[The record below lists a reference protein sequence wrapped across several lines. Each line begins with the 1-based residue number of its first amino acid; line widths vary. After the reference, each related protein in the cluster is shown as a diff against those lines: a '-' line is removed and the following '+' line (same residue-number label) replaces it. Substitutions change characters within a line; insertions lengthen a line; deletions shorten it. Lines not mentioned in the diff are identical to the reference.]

1 MADFARYRLTA
12 GYPPADLEGVD
23 HFALQ
28 AAIDHVAA
36 LGGGTVQIRPG
47 RYLLRNALRLRSG
60 VRVEGAGAD
69 TLLVKAAE
77 FGSELV
83 DDTDW
88 YDGVV
93 RVADATGFRVGDGVV
108 VQGEVPFGGS
118 SGLHK
123 VKRTILAIE
132 GNRLD
137 LGEPLGRNFWVD
149 YQARVST
156 LFPLL
161 YGEPVH
167 DVEIADLRLD
177 GNRAENS
184 FLDGNHDGCI
194 FLQHARRVSIERV
207 TAQGNHGDG
216 ISWQVAH
223 DVTVRDGEV
232 FDCAGLGLHPGSGS
246 LRPVMTG
253 NRLHHNRL
261 GLFFCWGVKDGLA
274 ESNQIHD
281 NATHGVSLGHRDT
294 DNLLRANRIERN
306 GETGILLRV
315 EGHDRD
321 QPQRLPH
328 GNRIEGNHLVDNGG
342 AANGYGIHLTGAVT
356 GTVLEGNHLADS
368 GAGLQRVG
376 IRIEAEVGEV
386 TLAANTFAGLAV
398 ELDDQRPGR

>member
-1 MADFARYRLTA
+1 MADFARNRLTA
-12 GYPPADLEGVD
+12 GHAPAELEGTG
-23 HFALQ
+23 HLALQ

-36 LGGGTVQIRPG
+36 TGGGTVQIRPG

-60 VRVEGAGAD
+60 VRIEGTGAD

-93 RVADATGFRVGDGVV
+93 RVVDASGFRVGDGVV

-123 VKRTILAIE
+123 VKRTILGID

-161 YGEPVH
+161 YGEPVCE
-167 DVEIADLRLD
+167 VEIADLRLD
-177 GNRAENS
+177 GHRAENS

-194 FLQHARRVSIERV
+194 FLQHARAVTIERV
-207 TAQGNHGDG
+207 IAHGNNGDG
-216 ISWQVAH
+216 ISWQVAD
-223 DVTVRDGEV
+223 DVTVRDSEV

-246 LRPVMTG
+246 RRPVMTG

-261 GLFFCWGVKDGLA
+261 GLFFCWGVTDGLA
-274 ESNQIHD
+274 ADNDIHD
-281 NATHGVSLGHRDT
+281 NATHGISLGHRDT
-294 DNLLRANRIERN
+294 DNRLRGNRIERN

-328 GNRIEGNHLVDNGG
+328 GNQIASNQLVDNGG

-356 GTVLEGNHLADS
+356 GTVIEDNHLADS
-368 GAGLQRVG
+368 GAGQQRVG
-376 IRIEAEVGEV
+376 IRIESEVGEV
-386 TLAANTFAGLAV
+386 ALLRNTFAGLAIEV
-398 ELDDQRPGR
+398 DDRRPAS